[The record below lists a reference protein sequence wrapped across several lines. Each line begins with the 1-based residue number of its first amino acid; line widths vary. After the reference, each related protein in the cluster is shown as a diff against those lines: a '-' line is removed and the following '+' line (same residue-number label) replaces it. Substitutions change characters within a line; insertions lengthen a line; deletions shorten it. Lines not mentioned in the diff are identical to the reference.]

1 MRAIQTVANSLKNRD
16 SELEDE
22 EAMDFKSSSP
32 SDATSTEEMDLAI
45 SKGRSKAVSEGALKR
60 CPLCFKMCPKRNLS

>member
-45 SKGRSKAVSEGALKR
+45 SKGRSKAVSEEALKR
-60 CPLCFKMCPKRNLS
+60 HPTLF